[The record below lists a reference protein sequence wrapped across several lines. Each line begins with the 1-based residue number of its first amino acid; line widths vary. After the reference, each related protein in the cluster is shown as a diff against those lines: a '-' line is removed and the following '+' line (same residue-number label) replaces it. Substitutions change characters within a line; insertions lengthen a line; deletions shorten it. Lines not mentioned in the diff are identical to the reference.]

1 MTRGPARPTSAR
13 ARPANSAASITLLAR
28 VTSCPR
34 AANAPSRR
42 LAPPAAIL
50 VTGKAAIF
58 LAGAGAVSGA
68 VSPLLIM
75 CRGPAGP
82 GGGRGGD
89 GEAQPGRYW
98 GPRPGN
104 PLEPGEA
111 L

>member
-34 AANAPSRR
+34 AANAPLTSPR
-42 LAPPAAIL
+42 PPAAIL

-58 LAGAGAVSGA
+58 LAGAGAVS
-68 VSPLLIM
+68 PLLIM
-75 CRGPAGP
+75 SRGPAGP

-104 PLEPGEA
+104 PLDPGEA